1 MFKYVVAALAAGA
14 EAQSRFRGRR
24 RRNRRFSTNQ
34 ALFTNGTGSTDP
46 VGIGMTEYAR
56 AVYVNKKAYG
66 VAPAGS
72 PTAYF
77 TAIKEN
83 EGVKGLIIA
92 EAADTTA
99 GTAIVT
105 TDVYAH
111 FSNLANTAT
120 AAKVATYTLSI
131 IEATNLKL
139 WKCEYTDINA
149 PIQAATPLVP
159 LDQALATTDG
169 YRLNTG
175 VIGRANS
182 KDQAVLKLAAVTGM
196 DIKTQGTVSATT
208 AANGRRQFRGGRWR
222 PTGEQAGTLAMN
234 VNYVVELRAED
245 VAATATPVTIVGA
258 PVIIGC
264 GVFRPYNEE
273 SFKKD
278 IEDVFIGL
286 TAANN
291 IAAAAAAVYPTAAQG
306 NTAQVLN
313 EMKANQGINR
323 QDDGATPPVLSNVTG
338 QASGT
343 PGVTLFD
350 MATTTP
356 VAGVTPTPA
365 LTNSPPVTI
374 V

>member
-1 MFKYVVAALAAGA
+1 
-14 EAQSRFRGRR
+14 
-24 RRNRRFSTNQ
+24 
-34 ALFTNGTGSTDP
+34 
-46 VGIGMTEYAR
+46 MTEYAR

-66 VAPAGS
+66 VAPVGA

-77 TAIKEN
+77 QAIKEN

-92 EAADTTA
+92 EARDTAA
-99 GTAIVT
+99 GTAVVT
-105 TDVYAH
+105 SDVYAH
-111 FSNLANTAT
+111 FSNLGNAAT
-120 AAKVATYTLSI
+120 AAKVGTYTLSI

-139 WKCEYTDINA
+139 WKCEYTDINT
-149 PIQAATPLVP
+149 PIAGPTALVP
-159 LDQALATTDG
+159 LDQALATTNG

-175 VIGRANS
+175 VVGRANS
-182 KDQAVLKLAAVTGM
+182 KDQAVLKFTAAAM
-196 DIKTQGTVSATT
+196 DIKTQGTVAATT

-222 PTGEQAGTLAMN
+222 PTGEQAGTLAMS
-234 VNYVVELRAED
+234 VNYVVELKAQD
-245 VAATATPVTIVGA
+245 VAATTTPVTIVGSE
-258 PVIIGC
+258 VIVGC

-286 TAANN
+286 TAGNDIVAG
-291 IAAAAAAVYPTAAQG
+291 IAGAYPAAAAG

-313 EMKANQGINR
+313 EMQANQGINR
-323 QDDGATPPVLSNVTG
+323 QDNGATPPVASNVSG

-350 MATTTP
+350 MSTTTP